1 MDIEKEQMIS
11 FNYKLADG
19 KTVPVEASKEVAKFL
34 EQEEKQERTRRRD
47 DRRFLDSSGYIE
59 GETELLIY
67 DLGPGVLDEVQQR
80 ERKAIVNTAI
90 DRLPKRQKSYIHA
103 YYFKGYT
110 MQEIADMEEID
121 KSAVSRVL
129 KSARKNLKIVLLNY
143 QQFGGYQQNGDIFPI
158 L

>member
-1 MDIEKEQMIS
+1 MADETKCSETV
-11 FNYKLADG
+11 NYRLAGG
-19 KTVPVEASKEVAKFL
+19 KTVQVEVSPQMAQFL
-34 EQEEKQERTRRRD
+34 KSEEKRERTRRRD

-59 GETELLIY
+59 GETELLLY
-67 DLGPGVLDEVQQR
+67 DLGPGVLDEVQHR
-80 ERKAIVNTAI
+80 ERKAIVNMAI

-110 MQEIADMEEID
+110 MQEVADMEEID